1 VMDYIHRNLIN
12 DSIYWSE
19 YFNSK
24 NPILDKLICLGQ
36 ETLFEII
43 FLTFLVTLMSRI
55 RINNPVIKFLGK
67 ISLEVIMLN
76 YLMIDKLYFLYE
88 NYGIGVYLAAVAAA
102 TIVSASVVY
111 KIKNIVLERKAGLFD
126 GKVT

>member
-1 VMDYIHRNLIN
+1 
-12 DSIYWSE
+12 
-19 YFNSK
+19 
-24 NPILDKLICLGQ
+24 
-36 ETLFEII
+36 
-43 FLTFLVTLMSRI
+43 
-55 RINNPVIKFLGK
+55 
-67 ISLEVIMLN
+67 MLN